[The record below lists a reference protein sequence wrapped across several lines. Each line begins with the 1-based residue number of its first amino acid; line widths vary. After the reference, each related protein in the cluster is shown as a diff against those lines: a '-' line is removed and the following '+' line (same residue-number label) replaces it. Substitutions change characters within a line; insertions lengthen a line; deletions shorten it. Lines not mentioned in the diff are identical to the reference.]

1 MNKKI
6 GIFDSGLGG
15 LSILKE
21 LLKILPNEDYLLY
34 EDSLN
39 NPYGDKSEKEL
50 LTITSNIVDY
60 LLEQDC
66 KIIVIA
72 CNTAT
77 TSCMESLRKMYP
89 NTIFVGT
96 VPAIK
101 VAYDC
106 NYKNTIILSTPYTSK
121 SKRVQELIHDYK
133 NLDQEIFLVSGEN
146 LAHLIELNDIVSI
159 RLLLNKLLLPFK
171 GKVDSIV
178 LGCTHYP
185 LIKEEIQNV
194 LPGVSLL
201 DGGSGVAREVKRQL
215 ECKNLLNPSKNGSIE
230 IINSSSSS
238 LVKRSYEILKLYD
251 IIIKDGGNYED

>member
-6 GIFDSGLGG
+6 GVFDSGLGG
-15 LSILKE
+15 LSILRE
-21 LLKILPNEDYLLY
+21 LLKILPNEDYLFY
-34 EDSLN
+34 EDSLH
-39 NPYGDKSEKEL
+39 NPYGDKTEEEL
-50 LTITSNIVDY
+50 LMITSNIVEY
-60 LLEQDC
+60 LLEQEC

-77 TSCMESLRKMYP
+77 TSCMSALRKMYP
-89 NTIFVGT
+89 DTIFVGT

-101 VAYDC
+101 VAYDF
-106 NYKNTIILSTPYTSK
+106 NYKHTIILSTPYTSK

-133 NLDQEIFLVSGEN
+133 SSDQELFLVSGEN
-146 LAHLIELNDIVSI
+146 LAHLIELNDIDSI

-201 DGGSGVAREVKRQL
+201 DGGSGVAREVKHQL
-215 ECKNLLNPSKNGSIE
+215 EIHHLLSTSDYGFLN
-230 IINSSSSS
+230 IINSKDDF
-238 LVKRSYEILKLYD
+238 LVKRSYEILEK
-251 IIIKDGGNYED
+251 I